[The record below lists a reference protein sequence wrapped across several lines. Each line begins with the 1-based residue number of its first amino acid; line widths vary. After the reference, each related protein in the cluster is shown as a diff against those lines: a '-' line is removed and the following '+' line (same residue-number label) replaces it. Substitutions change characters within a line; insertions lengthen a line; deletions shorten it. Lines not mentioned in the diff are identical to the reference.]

1 MSGFFAGVLSSC
13 IHEPIAP
20 FEGDFASPQSGLV
33 KVAEAADHHGNRQG
47 NGENTKHGTDAADE
61 LSKSRYGSGRA

>member
-1 MSGFFAGVLSSC
+1 MSGFFACSVARC

-33 KVAEAADHHGNRQG
+33 EVAEAVDHHGNRQG